1 MSLRAQSGFTLVELL
16 VALSIAALLLVL
28 AVPVYT
34 TWVADT
40 QLLSSAQ
47 SVAEGVKVAQ
57 AEAIKRNTNVEF
69 TISATGWTVQ
79 TPGGAT
85 LKTNVFKD
93 GSYYPT
99 LGKTPALST
108 TVTFNSLGMVETANA
123 APAPPVPLSAVG
135 ITMAQS
141 TRPAT
146 GLRVEINFGRVR
158 ICDPYWTTVNAA
170 DPKAC

>member
-1 MSLRAQSGFTLVELL
+1 MSLRAQSGFTLIELMVGL
-16 VALSIAALLLVL
+16 AIAVILLVL
-28 AVPVYT
+28 AVPVYS

-40 QLLSSAQ
+40 QLLSAAQ
-47 SVAEGVKVAQ
+47 SIAEGVKVAQ

-79 TPGGAT
+79 TPGAAT
-85 LKTNVFKD
+85 LKTNVFKE

-123 APAPPVPLSAVG
+123 PPAPPAPLSAVG
-135 ITMAQS
+135 ITMASS